1 MNESEVNEIVRRWAE
16 EHGFHYK
23 GVLRD
28 GDVLVPS
35 GDREVL
41 IDHML
46 ERVPERIWVE
56 AKGDGSLSD
65 ALEGMARL
73 AFAVYYGGG
82 RGELAC
88 PSKLF
93 KQINKHGDFLRWFG
107 ENLNIRIWDVETDKM
122 CGNSKLSLKRPQ
134 KVAE

>member
-1 MNESEVNEIVRRWAE
+1 MNEPEVNELVRRWAK

-28 GDVLVPS
+28 GDVQVPS

-46 ERVPERIWVE
+46 ERVPDRIWVE
-56 AKGDGSLSD
+56 AKGDGGLSD

-88 PSKLF
+88 PSELSE
-93 KQINKHGDFLRWFG
+93 QINKHDGFLKWFG
-107 ENLNIRIWDVETDKM
+107 ENLNIKIWDVETDKTY
-122 CGNSKLSLKRPQ
+122 GEKEVRK
-134 KVAE
+134 